1 MFSANTTKVV
11 VLTILIPS
19 TACTAFG
26 GERFLLGPPGDGDP
40 VCSILV
46 PTGWFP
52 EASSKATDRQ
62 YRFVFSPIKGAAPM
76 IILDVDES
84 IDPKGLQDSWQ
95 QELETARLLESQVTG
110 RKFYDTDRRMVWSMD
125 TNDRATSVSVSVARK
140 RLYRFRFVDNA
151 RATSAFLGTVQEIMD
166 SCDFNAKLM
175 PGPPASRS
183 LLVEQFRDA
192 EVIPFTLNY
201 QDLMGIS
208 GLEWKL
214 GLVVGVGLL
223 LLAATERFL
232 RARKDAQRIAAAEA
246 AIEMRQEA
254 ELSGGGMRQS
264 LADAVERK
272 KSVPQRRRRRARKV
286 PG

>member
-1 MFSANTTKVV
+1 MFFASTTRVV
-11 VLTILIPS
+11 VLIIVITS
-19 TACTAFG
+19 TACTAAA

-62 YRFVFSPIKGAAPM
+62 YRFVFSPIKGRTPM

-84 IDPKGLQDSWQ
+84 IDPDALRDSWQ
-95 QELETARLLESQVTG
+95 QRLSSARLLESPLAGQE
-110 RKFYDTDRRMVWSMD
+110 FYDADRRIAWSMD

-140 RLYRFRFVDNA
+140 RLYRFRFVDNSK
-151 RATSAFLGTVQEIMD
+151 ATNAFLGTVREIVD

-183 LLVEQFRDA
+183 SLVEQFRDV

-214 GLVVGVGLL
+214 GLVVGGCLL
-223 LLAATERFL
+223 LLAGTERFL
-232 RARKDAQRIAAAEA
+232 RARKDAQRIADAEA

-254 ELSGGGMRQS
+254 EFSGGGMRES
-264 LADAVERK
+264 LVDPIERK
-272 KSVPQRRRRRARKV
+272 KSVPQRRHRRARKV
-286 PG
+286 PS